1 LSAAFNDVGDF
12 RDATFDEETNFR
24 RTTFDKED
32 ERRGEDRNR
41 CNDCPRRTFKEITDE
56 SRRYDDGTGC
66 DLTQSDSIHKG
77 LTGYPLSH
85 KRRQIKAY
93 TLSLYL

>member
-41 CNDCPRRTFKEITDE
+41 CNDCPQRTFKEMGPGVI
-56 SRRYDDGTGC
+56 
-66 DLTQSDSIHKG
+66 
-77 LTGYPLSH
+77 
-85 KRRQIKAY
+85 
-93 TLSLYL
+93 